1 MAQTYTNIVNQWLI
15 TIHQKIEECPLSY
28 VLVRLMREI
37 RGDKKVSS
45 KSWQTWLDC
54 LSRDALR
61 SQFSFCRASALD
73 VAASR
78 DFSVSSS
85 LDSLA
90 SRFALKD
97 WVSRKASDNCLA
109 VESRDLIA
117 STLFAWKQV
126 QLPLQWPPAT
136 WYQRGK
142 MTWWREGM
150 GMGRFTGFA
159 KGVLV

>member
-1 MAQTYTNIVNQWLI
+1 M
-15 TIHQKIEECPLSY
+15 P
-28 VLVRLMREI
+28 EI
-37 RGDKKVSS
+37 RWDKKVSS

-61 SQFSFCRASALD
+61 SQFSFWRASALD

-97 WVSRKASDNCLA
+97 WVSRKASDNWLA
-109 VESRDLIA
+109 VDSSDLFA
-117 STLFAWKQV
+117 STFFAWKQAR
-126 QLPLQWPPAT
+126 LPLQWPPST
-136 WYQRGK
+136 WYLYFFNFQILYNKIKGYCSVLSKWEFFIK
-142 MTWWREGM
+142 MRAALLAPILPRVMKEGES
-150 GMGRFTGFA
+150 
-159 KGVLV
+159 K